1 MSITRTSLLLVAAMA
16 CGREEVTHYRIAKSA
31 PAAAAAATA
40 AAVPAAANLA
50 WTLPPGWTQEIAGGM
65 RYATLATPQHADVS
79 VVMLPG
85 EAGGEAA
92 NVNRWRGQLG
102 LASLPDAALFSQ
114 RTEVPTGTGLFALY
128 DYSNR
133 GQRMIAAL
141 GRQGKNT
148 WFFKLTGKDRA
159 VAAARPDFLHLLE
172 SIHVEDVD

>member
-1 MSITRTSLLLVAAMA
+1 MTRSSLLLVAALA
-16 CGREEVTHYRIAKSA
+16 CGREEVTHYRVSKSV
-31 PAAAAAATA
+31 PAAAEPTAPAT
-40 AAVPAAANLA
+40 ANLA
-50 WTLPPGWTQEIAGGM
+50 WTLPPGWTQQIEGGL
-65 RYATLATPQHADVS
+65 RYATLATPQHADAS

-85 EAGGEAA
+85 DAGGEAA

-102 LASLPDAALFSQ
+102 LPSLPDAALFSQ
-114 RTEVPTGTGLFALY
+114 RIEVPTGAGPFALY
-128 DYSNR
+128 DSSNR

-159 VAAARPDFLHLLE
+159 VAAARADFLHLLE